1 MRVVLQLTM
10 AAAPDLDA
18 DDVVSLTAEWIRAVL
33 AACVGQAREDQ
44 I

>member
-18 DDVVSLTAEWIRAVL
+18 DDVVSLTAEWIRGVL